1 MLDKVSFEIVGMD
14 FIRGKR
20 SGEVNY
26 LDLIARKDS
35 QSIQSF
41 GLHFIS
47 ATAFHS
53 KNQNIL
59 FPLPELIFPRLLK
72 RWNLF
77 CPEDCQMNDDQFN
90 EIIANSIMV
99 TAYQLQTHALDF
111 GVKGTEIGFS
121 GSCFY
126 KIKNSVP
133 NKIKEIIHVLIMFSF
148 FAGIGYG
155 SPKGMGQINYS
166 IDP

>member
-1 MLDKVSFEIVGMD
+1 LPVPKKTLFFLALKGRQHTSP
-14 FIRGKR
+14 GK
-20 SGEVNY
+20 
-26 LDLIARKDS
+26 
-35 QSIQSF
+35 SINTNTWNS
-41 GLHFIS
+41 
-47 ATAFHS
+47 
-53 KNQNIL
+53 N
-59 FPLPELIFPRLLK
+59 RLLK

-155 SPKGMGQINYS
+155 SPKGMGQINLIIRLILNRKHNFIQYS
-166 IDP
+166 VILENQLNKSQVKKTSTKAF